1 VLRFDPAPAR
11 WVSEERWHPE
21 QEGEWLPDG
30 RYELRF
36 PYADPTE
43 LVMDILRYGPEVE
56 VVAPESLRERVKT
69 RLAEALKR
77 YGGSGSAF
85 EPPRVVEVGQVSK
98 H

>member
-1 VLRFDPAPAR
+1 
-11 WVSEERWHPE
+11 
-21 QEGEWLPDG
+21 
-30 RYELRF
+30 
-36 PYADPTE
+36 
-43 LVMDILRYGPEVE
+43 VMDILRYGPEVE